1 MVRTRKFDRS
11 AVLSSV
17 VELFSSKGYSETS
30 MDDIVKA
37 SGISRYGIYGTFG
50 NKRELFE
57 QALERY
63 ADNMGR
69 HSFLRLLEPDA
80 SLKHIRAVF
89 DERIEHMCSSRS
101 NRGCMLC
108 HTAMELAPHD
118 PEIKDVMQKFIM
130 RMAKAFA
137 IGVDN
142 ARERGDVKKDID
154 SKEAGDFLTG
164 AYFGLAVLARSGF
177 PKKTLNKFVDTTIDS
192 LRG

>member
-1 MVRTRKFDRS
+1 MVRTRQFDRS
-11 AVLSSV
+11 AVLASV

-69 HSFLRLLEPDA
+69 QSFLRLLEPDA

-89 DERIEHMCSSRS
+89 DERIEHMCSSRA

-118 PEIKDVMQKFIM
+118 PEIKDVMQKFLK
-130 RMAKAFA
+130 RMSKAFS
-137 IGVDN
+137 IGLEN
-142 ARERGDVKKDID
+142 AKGKGDLKASLD
-154 SKEAGDFLTG
+154 SDEAGDFLTG
-164 AYFGLAVLARSGF
+164 ALLGLSVLARSGF
-177 PKKTLNKFVDTTIDS
+177 PRKTLKKYVDTTIDS
-192 LRG
+192 ISG